1 MGNGNG
7 EAVMICIAF
16 AAFCIDKKMFC
27 NLFFPTSFQFLSL
40 LFSYSIHPPLF
51 LIFIFSGEKS
61 LLLIENHD
69 LFSHLPS
76 TLLISVKKLA
86 GKLMEHSGVNVGIV
100 GSKIRMGELEGGWL
114 LFFEMIRL
122 CLILCALFE
131 NNVLHMY
138 FYPAEEWDTQVNQ
151 KMAEGNIFI

>member
-1 MGNGNG
+1 
-7 EAVMICIAF
+7 
-16 AAFCIDKKMFC
+16 
-27 NLFFPTSFQFLSL
+27 
-40 LFSYSIHPPLF
+40 
-51 LIFIFSGEKS
+51 
-61 LLLIENHD
+61 
-69 LFSHLPS
+69 
-76 TLLISVKKLA
+76 
-86 GKLMEHSGVNVGIV
+86 MEHSGVNVGIV

-138 FYPAEEWDTQVNQ
+138 FYPAEEWDTQTNQ